1 MMHKRNAPR
10 LGSHLTRM
18 IPNLLVLAWR
28 ALVSSFSEMLSCT
41 KHHIAVRICLV
52 IPKLQKWQS
61 SWLSRIISQCVSIL
75 MPTACSSTKLLPFQP
90 KSFQNFRSSGR
101 EADKS
106 SDCELQTDRQ
116 SAHFTSPASLLCCS
130 FCITSSH

>member
-10 LGSHLTRM
+10 LGSHLKRI

-61 SWLSRIISQCVSIL
+61 SWLSRINSQCVCPRRVVAL
-75 MPTACSSTKLLPFQP
+75 NYCLF
-90 KSFQNFRSSGR
+90 NRRVFRTFGLCSGR

-106 SDCELQTDRQ
+106 SDCKLQTDRQ
-116 SAHFTSPASLLCCS
+116 SVHFTSPASLLCCS